1 MTRLL
6 ISALA
11 VSTLF
16 ACVGDKSSTDDTAP
30 VTDDSE
36 GDADAD
42 SDSDSDTDADTDSD
56 SDADVSG
63 FDGVMS
69 FVYGFDTD
77 PNAFACVLF
86 WNTTGSASSADACA
100 DCEWEL
106 DFNLAYDSANSDDT
120 GGCHD
125 GSDFS
130 WTLGYDQDYY
140 GYYEVMW
147 YYSPTY
153 GDWSPVWGAA
163 WDGTNLV
170 FGGGYY
176 QYPYSYN
183 GADYYYTRTW
193 YGYGTTN

>member
-6 ISALA
+6 ISTLA
-11 VSTLF
+11 ISTLF
-16 ACVGDKSSTDDTAP
+16 ACVGDKSTTDDTAP
-30 VTDDSE
+30 VDSE

-56 SDADVSG
+56 ADADVSG
-63 FDGVMS
+63 FTGVMA
-69 FVYGFDTD
+69 FVYGFDPD
-77 PNAFACVLF
+77 PTNFGCVLF
-86 WNTTGSASSADACA
+86 WNTTGTPSSADTCA
-100 DCEWEL
+100 DCEWQL
-106 DFNLAYDSANSDDT
+106 DFNLAYDSANSSDIL
-120 GGCHD
+120 GCHD
-125 GSDFS
+125 GSDFT

-147 YYSPTY
+147 YYSPDY
-153 GDWSPVWGAA
+153 AEWSPVWGAQ

-183 GADYYYTRTW
+183 GQDYYYTRTW
-193 YGYGTTN
+193 YGYGTTY